1 MDVISVND
9 NCACKCLTCEDS
21 VDDALKFGRSVS
33 QTKKVLLGKAG
44 TLVCVEDVPQSCI
57 R

>member
-9 NCACKCLTCEDS
+9 NCTCKCLTCEDS

-33 QTKKVLLGKAG
+33 QTTKVLLGKAG